1 MGTRGNRPTSNLDST
16 ERESWSQ
23 KLGLRWVYRAHTSSE
38 LLMTT
43 HMDRQKEG
51 TRRLDVGGL
60 LKLCLLTLAFIV
72 PHEATDASTLVH

>member
-1 MGTRGNRPTSNLDST
+1 MGTQGNRLTSNLDST
-16 ERESWSQ
+16 EKESWSQ
-23 KLGLRWVYRAHTSSE
+23 KLGLCWVYRAHTSSE

-43 HMDRQKEG
+43 HMDRQKESAK
-51 TRRLDVGGL
+51 RLDMGGL